1 MANTNKK
8 GRSSAVITFDDK
20 RPAETVSQM
29 RSRLRRTDSTVSQ
42 AIIAYRTLSITVSES
57 QAKGVKSKKK
67 VAKDLVEG
75 KAKKNTHIRI
85 FFLKHFLIL
94 RFN

>member
-1 MANTNKK
+1 MVKTNKK
-8 GRSSAVITFDDK
+8 ERSSAVITFDDK

-75 KAKKNTHIRI
+75 KAKKTRI
-85 FFLKHFLIL
+85 YTSFF
-94 RFN
+94 